1 LGYFTFSETHN
12 IGFCDPF
19 FFSIRAGGVGIN
31 LQAADTVIIF
41 DTDWNPQ
48 VGKDEG

>member
-1 LGYFTFSETHN
+1 M
-12 IGFCDPF
+12 
-19 FFSIRAGGVGIN
+19 N

-48 VGKDEG
+48 AYITDFHAINLKNLM